1 MSRWLFGAICAL
13 AVVPFAH
20 SAGFYLKEQSIVSQ
34 GAAFAGA
41 AARTDV
47 ASSVYFNPAGIASM
61 GSQMEGGVHILI
73 PDQTVTGTQAIGAL
87 SISAQDPLDTSTIP
101 NFYYTRPYGDGVFGF
116 GISAPFGSKNE
127 YKDDFVGALDSYKT
141 KLKTID
147 YSFAY
152 GRQINES
159 TRLGASVV
167 YQSADI
173 EQKKLVSSVLI
184 GRDSTST
191 ATLKGDSQVFG
202 LTIGAQVDLESGGVL
217 GVAFKKSTSH
227 DIKGTN
233 TISNTFAMPVP
244 GVGSVPI
251 AAGSYSAG
259 GTLNLPSMLSV
270 SLITPISD
278 TTNLMFD
285 ATRYGWSAYDKL
297 AIATNWG
304 APLGTQTSNSAQNY
318 SDTTAFSVGAE
329 HNYGN
334 GYVARAG
341 IHLDPTPTNDKDRS
355 FTTPDGDRTW
365 LAFGLSK
372 TMDTGMI
379 WDFAY
384 TRIQVED
391 SNINREVSTGV
402 FAKATAQ
409 SSFNILSLGIR
420 MPLQ

>member
-1 MSRWLFGAICAL
+1 MRRSSFAAIL
-13 AVVPFAH
+13 AVIVTPIANG
-20 SAGFYLKEQSIVSQ
+20 AGFYLKEQSIVSQ

-61 GSQMEGGVHILI
+61 GSQIEGGVHLLI

-87 SISAQDPLDTSTIP
+87 SIAKQEPLDGSAIP
-101 NFYYTRPYGDGVFGF
+101 NFYYTRPYGDGVLGF

-127 YKDDFVGALDSYKT
+127 YKDNFIGALDSYKV

-184 GRDSTST
+184 GQASTST

-202 LTIGAQVDLESGGVL
+202 LTIGAQVDLDSGGVL

-233 TISNTFAMPVP
+233 TISTNFGIPVP
-244 GVGSVPI
+244 GIGSVPI
-251 AAGSYSAG
+251 AAGSYNAES
-259 GTLNLPSMLSV
+259 TLNLPSMLSV
-270 SLITPISD
+270 SLVTPISD

-304 APLGTQTSNSAQNY
+304 APLGKRTTNSAQNY
-318 SDTTAFSVGAE
+318 SDTTAFSLGAE

-341 IHLDPTPTNDKDRS
+341 VHLDPTPTNDKDRS

-372 TMDTGMI
+372 TTDTGMI

-384 TRIQVED
+384 TNIQVDD

-402 FAKATAQ
+402 FAKATAK

-420 MPLQ
+420 MPLE